1 MAAESEARTSEVRN
15 QTVEEQGGVAA
26 AQAVST
32 TPRAADESW
41 MRRNLGFL
49 VVVVGLAVLPFVL
62 AIVNGQSI
70 ASLLANEPGD
80 AKFLQGLLI
89 EIFILAVFAI
99 SYDLVLGV
107 TGLLSFGHG
116 MFFAF
121 GAYLTGILLK
131 SFGWP
136 FWQVLLAII
145 LLGVFQALLFGIV
158 LPRVQGITFA
168 LVTLGIA
175 AVFDIM
181 VRSQEL
187 GKYTG
192 ADVGLQGVPR
202 PEFLNPVDDRL
213 TFYYVTFG
221 FAVLVYLIYKR
232 FVDSPTGRVC
242 IATRENENRALTIG
256 FNTFHFKLA
265 ALMLAAITA
274 SLAGMFNTLYKPIVS
289 PEVASLGFTVE
300 GLLMLLIGGI
310 GTLSGAMVGA
320 AVLRLMEFYLSRW
333 FGESAGFILGAVY
346 VFIVMFLPYGIVG
359 TWRLRRPEWES
370 GRRRLAE
377 LFHLR
382 G

>member
-1 MAAESEARTSEVRN
+1 MA
-15 QTVEEQGGVAA
+15 EEQGGTAA
-26 AQAVST
+26 VQAGST
-32 TPRAADESW
+32 APRAADESW
-41 MRRNLGFL
+41 VRRNLGFL
-49 VVVVGLAVLPFVL
+49 VVVVGLAGLPFVL
-62 AIVNGQSI
+62 AILNGQSI

-136 FWQVLLAII
+136 LWQVLLAII
-145 LLGVFQALLFGIV
+145 LLGVLQALLFGIV
-158 LPRVQGITFA
+158 LPRVKGITFA

-213 TFYYVTFG
+213 AFYYVTFG

-265 ALMLAAITA
+265 ALIVAAITA

-346 VFIVMFLPYGIVG
+346 VSIVMFLPYGIVG
-359 TWRLRRPEWES
+359 TWRLRRLEWES
-370 GRRRLAE
+370 GRQRLAE